1 MNNMALFE
9 DIRYNLANLI
19 ENIDTGIIGLP
30 DIQRPFVW
38 KDTQVRDLFDSMY
51 LGYPVGYLL
60 FWANA
65 FQENTRNVGVD
76 TNTAIP
82 NLLIVDGQQ
91 RLTSL
96 YAVIK
101 GKRVVRENYDKEHI
115 EISFKPLEGK
125 FEVPD
130 AASRRSP
137 EYIHNISDVW
147 NTDNIMRFT
156 MDFINNL
163 KETREL
169 TPDQET
175 TLQNN
180 IGKLHNLRDFPFSAL
195 KLSQNMSEEEVAQ
208 VFVRI
213 NSKGKTLK
221 QADFI
226 LTLMSVFWD
235 DGRMELEDF
244 ARRSRMEG
252 TQEAT
257 PFNYIFQPDADEL
270 LRAVIGLGF
279 KRARLQYAY
288 SILRGKDLETGEFS
302 IERRDAQFAVLK
314 ENQKRALNLNTWH
327 EFLKTLKKA
336 GYSRS
341 DFISSRNNIIYTY
354 TMFLLGKYDYEV
366 EANALRS
373 IIARWFAFVSLTG
386 RYTGSPETK
395 MERDLA
401 LLRDIKTADGFIEKI
416 NHVIDTELTGDY
428 WSITLPDE
436 LATSSPRSPALFA
449 YYASLKILNANGLF
463 SSLQVSE
470 LLQEGLKERR
480 SPLERHHLFP
490 RAYLERNGV
499 KDQTKRNQ
507 IANYALVEW
516 NDNNDIADKAPSE
529 YLPDYI
535 DKMSE
540 EEKKEM
546 YFWHALPDGWEYM
559 KYEDF
564 LAKRREL
571 MAGVI
576 KKAFKRL

>member
-1 MNNMALFE
+1 MALFE

-19 ENIDTGIIGLP
+19 ENIDTGVIGLP
-30 DIQRPFVW
+30 DIQRPFMW

-51 LGYPVGYLL
+51 LGYPIGYLL

-65 FQENTRNVGVD
+65 FQENTRNIGTD
-76 TNTAIP
+76 ASSTIP
-82 NLLIVDGQQ
+82 SLLIVDGQQ

-101 GKRVVRENYDKEHI
+101 GKQIVRENYEKEYI
-115 EISFKPLEGK
+115 KISFKPLEGR

-130 AASRRSP
+130 AASRRSA

-147 NTDNIMRFT
+147 NTDNIIQFT
-156 MDFINNL
+156 IDFVRRL
-163 KETREL
+163 KDAREL
-169 TPDQET
+169 TPDEEKKV
-175 TLQNN
+175 QNS
-180 IGKLHNLRDFPFSAL
+180 IGKLHNLREFPFSAL

-235 DGRMELEDF
+235 NGRMELEEF
-244 ARRSRMEG
+244 VRKSRKEN

-302 IERRDAQFAVLK
+302 KERRDAQFVILK
-314 ENQKRALNLNTWH
+314 ENQDRTLNLNTWH
-327 EFLKTLKKA
+327 EYLKTIKKA
-336 GYSRS
+336 GYLRA
-341 DFISSRNNIIYTY
+341 DFISSRNNIIYAY
-354 TMFLLGKYDYEV
+354 TMFLLGKHEYKV
-366 EANALRS
+366 EAGTLRK

-401 LLRDIKTADGFIEKI
+401 LLREVITANNFVEEI
-416 NHVIDTELTGDY
+416 NHIIDTELTGDY

-436 LATSSPRSPALFA
+436 LATSSSRSPELFA
-449 YYASLKILNANGLF
+449 YYAALKILGAKGLF
-463 SSLQVSE
+463 SSLQISE
-470 LLQEGLKERR
+470 LLQDGLKEQR
-480 SPLERHHLFP
+480 SALERHHLFP
-490 RAYLERNGV
+490 RAYLERCGV
-499 KDQTKRNQ
+499 SDQTKRNQ

-516 NDNNDIADKAPSE
+516 GDNNDIADKAPNE
-529 YLPDYI
+529 YLPTYLER
-535 DKMSE
+535 MSKE
-540 EEKKEM
+540 EREEM
-546 YFWHALPDGWEYM
+546 YFWHALPNDWEHM
-559 KYEDF
+559 EYEDF
-564 LAKRREL
+564 LSKRRKL
-571 MAGVI
+571 MAEVI
-576 KKAFKRL
+576 KKAFITL

>member
-1 MNNMALFE
+1 MALFE

-19 ENIDTGIIGLP
+19 ENIDTGVIGLP

-51 LGYPVGYLL
+51 LGYPIGYLL

-65 FQENTRNVGVD
+65 FQENTRSVVVD
-76 TNTAIP
+76 TNSTIP
-82 NLLIVDGQQ
+82 SLLIVDGQQ

-101 GKRVVRENYDKEHI
+101 GKRVVRENYEKEYI
-115 EISFKPLEGK
+115 EISFKPLEGR

-130 AASRRSP
+130 AASRRST

-147 NTDNIMRFT
+147 NTDNIIQFT
-156 MDFINNL
+156 IDFVKKL
-163 KETREL
+163 KDTREL
-169 TPDQET
+169 TADEERIV
-175 TLQNN
+175 QNN
-180 IGKLHNLRDFPFSAL
+180 IGKLHNLREFPFSAL

-235 DGRMELEDF
+235 EGRMELEEF
-244 ARRSRMEG
+244 ARKSRMEG
-252 TQEAT
+252 AQEAT

-270 LRAVIGLGF
+270 LRAVVGLGF

-302 IERRDAQFAVLK
+302 EERRDVQFTTLK
-314 ENQKRALNLNTWH
+314 ENQERTLNLNTWH
-327 EFLKTLKKA
+327 EYLKTIKKA
-336 GYSRS
+336 GYLRA
-341 DFISSRNNIIYTY
+341 DFISSKNNIIYVY
-354 TMFLLGKYDYEV
+354 TMFLLGKHEYKV
-366 EANALRS
+366 GANVLRK
-373 IIARWFAFVSLTG
+373 IIARWFSFVSLTG

-395 MERDLA
+395 MERDLSF
-401 LLRDIKTADGFIEKI
+401 LREVKTSDEFMEKI
-416 NHVIDTELTGDY
+416 NHIIDTELTGDY
-428 WSITLPDE
+428 WGITLPDE
-436 LATSSPRSPALFA
+436 LATSSSRSPGLFA
-449 YYASLKILNANGLF
+449 YYAALKILGAKGLF
-463 SSLQVSE
+463 SSLQISE
-470 LLQEGLKERR
+470 LLQDGLKEQR
-480 SPLERHHLFP
+480 SALERHHLFP

-499 KDQTKRNQ
+499 NDQTKRNQ

-516 NDNNDIADKAPSE
+516 GDNNDIADKAPSE
-529 YLPDYI
+529 YLPTYLER
-535 DKMSE
+535 MSDNE
-540 EEKKEM
+540 RKDM
-546 YFWHALPDGWEYM
+546 YFLHALPDGWENM

-564 LAKRREL
+564 LIERRKL
-571 MAGVI
+571 MAEVI
-576 KKAFKRL
+576 RKAFDLL

>member
-1 MNNMALFE
+1 MALFE
-9 DIRYNLANLI
+9 DTRYSLASLI

-65 FQENTRNVGVD
+65 FQENTRNVGAD
-76 TNTAIP
+76 TEQAIP
-82 NLLIVDGQQ
+82 SLLIVDGQQ

-101 GKRVVRENYDKEHI
+101 GKRVVRENYEKEYI
-115 EISFKPLEGK
+115 EISFKPLDGK

-147 NTDNIMRFT
+147 NTDNVMQFT
-156 MDFINNL
+156 MDFISKL
-163 KETREL
+163 KDTREL
-169 TPDQET
+169 TAEEET
-175 TLQNN
+175 TLQHN
-180 IGKLHNLRDFPFSAL
+180 IGKLHYLRDFPFSAL

-235 DGRMELEDF
+235 GGRMELEDF
-244 ARRSRMEG
+244 ARRSRMQG
-252 TQEAT
+252 SQEAT

-302 IERRDAQFAVLK
+302 VSRRDKQFAILK
-314 ENQKRALNLNTWH
+314 ENQERALNLNTWH
-327 EFLKTLKKA
+327 EFLKSIRKA
-336 GYSRS
+336 GYTRS
-341 DFISSRNNIIYTY
+341 DFISSRNNIIYVY

-366 EANALRS
+366 DANTLRNV
-373 IIARWFAFVSLTG
+373 IARWFAFVSLTG

-401 LLRDIKTADGFIEKI
+401 LLRDIKTADEFIEKI
-416 NHVIDTELTGDY
+416 NHIIDTELTGDY

-436 LATSSPRSPALFA
+436 LATSSSRSPALFA
-449 YYASLKILNANGLF
+449 YYASLKILGAKGLF
-463 SSLQVSE
+463 SSLQVAE
-470 LLQEGLKERR
+470 LLQEGLKEQR
-480 SPLERHHLFP
+480 SALERHHLFP

-499 KDQTKRNQ
+499 SDQTKRNQ

-516 NDNNDIADKAPSE
+516 GDNNNIADKAPSE
-529 YLPDYI
+529 YLPEYI
-535 DKMSE
+535 NRMSE

-546 YFWHALPDGWEYM
+546 YFWHALPEGWENM
-559 KYEDF
+559 EYEDF
-564 LAKRREL
+564 LTKRREL
-571 MAGVI
+571 MAVVI
-576 KKAFKRL
+576 KKAFKTL

>member
-1 MNNMALFE
+1 MALFE
-9 DIRYNLANLI
+9 DTRYSLASLI

-65 FQENTRNVGVD
+65 FQENTRNVGAD
-76 TNTAIP
+76 TEQAIP
-82 NLLIVDGQQ
+82 SLLIVDGQQ

-101 GKRVVRENYDKEHI
+101 GKRVVRENYEKEYI
-115 EISFKPLEGK
+115 EISFKPLDGK

-147 NTDNIMRFT
+147 NTDNVMQFT
-156 MDFINNL
+156 MDFISKL
-163 KETREL
+163 KDTREL
-169 TPDQET
+169 TAEEET
-175 TLQNN
+175 TLQHN
-180 IGKLHNLRDFPFSAL
+180 IGKLHYLRDFPFSAL

-235 DGRMELEDF
+235 GGRMELEDF
-244 ARRSRMEG
+244 ARRSRMQG
-252 TQEAT
+252 SQEAT

-302 IERRDAQFAVLK
+302 VSRRDKQFAILK
-314 ENQKRALNLNTWH
+314 ENQERALNLNTWH
-327 EFLKTLKKA
+327 EFLKSIRKA
-336 GYSRS
+336 GYTRS
-341 DFISSRNNIIYTY
+341 DFISSRNNIIYVY

-366 EANALRS
+366 DANTLRNV
-373 IIARWFAFVSLTG
+373 IARWFAFVSLTG

-401 LLRDIKTADGFIEKI
+401 LLRDIKTADEFIEKI
-416 NHVIDTELTGDY
+416 NHIIDTELTGDY

-436 LATSSPRSPALFA
+436 LATSSSRSPALFA
-449 YYASLKILNANGLF
+449 YYASLKILGAKGLF
-463 SSLQVSE
+463 SSLQVAE
-470 LLQEGLKERR
+470 LSQEGLKEQR
-480 SPLERHHLFP
+480 SALERHHLFP

-499 KDQTKRNQ
+499 SDQTKRNQ

-516 NDNNDIADKAPSE
+516 GDNNNIADKAPSE
-529 YLPDYI
+529 YLPEYI
-535 DKMSE
+535 NRMSE

-546 YFWHALPDGWEYM
+546 YFWHALPEGWENM
-559 KYEDF
+559 EYEDF
-564 LAKRREL
+564 LTKRREL

-576 KKAFKRL
+576 KKAFKTL